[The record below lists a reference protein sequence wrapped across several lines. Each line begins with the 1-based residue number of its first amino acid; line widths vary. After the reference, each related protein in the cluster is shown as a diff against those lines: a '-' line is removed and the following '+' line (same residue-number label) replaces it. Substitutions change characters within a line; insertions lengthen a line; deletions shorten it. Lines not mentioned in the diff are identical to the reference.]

1 MIRKDQLAILDENVN
16 ALQYSVKWL
25 KRSFNICVENSK
37 TEALSDEATD
47 AFEGL
52 TSRFSRVVDI
62 LFSKVFRSIAYFEKG
77 ESLSWIDSLLLM
89 EKIGIINS
97 TEDARLIKELRN
109 DIVHEYLASDMTLL
123 YQEVLVQ
130 CPVLF
135 NYVEQAIE
143 RANQIKEKLGA

>member
-16 ALQYSVKWL
+16 ALQDSVKWL
-25 KRSFNICVENSK
+25 KRSFQICDENYR
-37 TEALSDEATD
+37 TEVLSDEAMD

-62 LFSKVFRSIAYFEKG
+62 LFSKVFRSITYLEKG

-89 EKIGIINS
+89 EKIDIINS
-97 TEDARLIKELRN
+97 TEEARFIKELRN
-109 DIVHEYLASDMTLL
+109 DIVHEYLASDMTQL

-135 NYVEQAIE
+135 IYVENAIE
-143 RANQIKEKLGA
+143 RAKQIKEKLDA